1 GGGGS
6 AGVWCPRGTVLV
18 TGGTG
23 ALGRR
28 VALWAA
34 RRGAERVVLAS
45 RSGAGASGVE
55 SVEAEFAALG
65 VELGVA
71 ACDVADRGAVAE
83 LLGSLPGLSAVVHA
97 AGVLDDGV
105 LEGLSP
111 ERVAGVL
118 RAKADAAAV
127 LDELTRELT
136 PDLDA
141 FILFSSAA
149 GVLGNEGQANYSAAN
164 AFLDALAQQRQD
176 LGLPATSVAW
186 GAWAHS
192 GMAMDDAASQQLHR
206 TGFLEMDPEQALTEM
221 AQAVGR
227 GEAAV
232 MVADVDWER
241 FVPAFT
247 AARPSPLLADL
258 PEVREISAASAALP
272 GARGAAETGHD
283 AGSLAERLAGLSR
296 AEQRDHLLQ
305 VVRTQAATVLG
316 HAGPQAIDPG
326 RAFKDLGCD
335 SLGAVRLRN
344 RLNAATGLRLPASV
358 VYDYPT
364 AGDLT
369 GYLLGVYAGA
379 ETETETEAEEGAPT
393 VDGIMAGALGST
405 APAAD
410 EPIAIVSM
418 SCRFPGGVGSP
429 EDLWELLA
437 GGGDGL
443 SAFPAERGW
452 DLDALY
458 DPDPDRSG
466 TSYVREGGFLADVDR
481 FDAAFFGINPREAL
495 AMDPQQR
502 LLLETSWEAFER
514 AGIDPRSLRGSKT
527 GVFVGSNGQDYA
539 TLLRQ
544 DPGAVEGYLG
554 TGIAASVAS
563 GRVSYTFGLE
573 GPAVTVDTAC
583 SSSLVALHLAA
594 QSLRQGECTL
604 ALAGGVTVMT
614 TPEVF
619 VEFSRQR
626 GLAADGRCKAFAAG
640 ADGTGWGEG
649 IGVLVL
655 ERLSEARRNGHE
667 VLAVVRGTA
676 VNQDGASNG
685 LTAPNGPSQQ
695 RVIRQALAQARLTP
709 DQVDAVE
716 AHGTGTTLG
725 DPIEAQALLATYGQ
739 GRAEDRPLWLGS
751 VKSNIGHT
759 QAAAGAAGVIKMV
772 MALRQGVL
780 PRTLHVDAPSPHV
793 DWSSGAVE
801 LLTEER
807 EWPSEAGRVRRAGVS
822 SFGVS
827 GTNAHVIIEQAPA
840 TEAEETPAV
849 DAPHSDE
856 PGASASVAVPWVFS
870 GRGEGALRA
879 QAERLRSFVEA
890 RPELNPTEVGLS
902 LALRAPMENRA
913 VVLAVGRSG
922 LLEGLGAVSRGEA
935 PAAGVVEGAV
945 REMGRTVLVFP
956 GQGSQWVGM
965 GAELIASSPVF
976 AEWMRRCAEALAPF
990 VDWDLLEVVSEGR
1003 GLDRVDVV
1011 QPVTWAVMVSLA
1023 ELWRSVGVVP
1033 DAVVGHSQGEIA
1045 AAVVAGALSL
1055 EDGARVVAL
1064 RSQVI
1069 GRELAGRGGMAS
1081 LALSEAEVRGRLKT
1095 QTSLGTAAVNGPR
1108 STVISGDAEAVESFV
1123 SACETEGIRAR
1134 RIAVDYASHS
1144 AHVEAIE
1151 QELLTVLEGVRP
1163 RAGSVPFYSTV
1174 ENAFLD
1180 TEVLDAAYWYRNLRH
1195 QVQFEAGVRSLAA
1208 DGFTTFVE
1216 SSAHPVLTVGIQET
1230 LDETDTEAETEAV
1243 VTGSLRRDEGGLE
1256 RFLTSAAELYVAG
1269 VPVDWTKVLVGEGA
1283 RRVELP
1289 TYAFQGRR
1297 YWPRTAPAKSADA
1310 LSFGLGS
1317 TRHPLLG
1324 AAVEVAGSD
1333 EVLFTGRLSLES
1345 HAWLADHAVAG
1356 TVLLPGTAFVELA
1369 VRAGDEVGCG
1379 QVEELALEA
1388 PLIVPERGGVALQ
1401 LGLGAADDSGRRTL
1415 TLHSRAAEDGDG
1427 PWTRHATGTMAPAG
1441 APASGETPGP
1451 ADSTS
1456 PVAATGTALTDLTE
1470 QTDLTV
1476 WPPAEAVFVPV
1487 GDAYERLA
1495 ALGVDYGPAFHG
1507 LRAAWRRGDELFAEV
1522 QLPEAVAADAAA
1534 FGLHPALLDAA
1545 LQPLGLGTLFPEPEP
1560 GYSRRPFV
1568 WSGVRLHATGA
1579 DALRVRVIRTGE
1591 EAVSVVVADAK
1602 GETVATVD
1610 SLTFRQVSGEG
1621 PSPATGTHHDSLFRY
1636 EWAPV
1641 AVPRAEA
1648 RPAPAGARWVV
1659 LSTGPDGYADPTA
1672 LADALGAGDDVPE
1685 LVFAPM
1691 TRARAGIEEVA
1702 GLQETDGLQEA
1713 DGLRETD
1720 GLQGTDEN
1728 VAEAVR
1734 AAAHRALE
1742 LVQAWLADERSEAS
1756 RLVIVARQDLVG
1768 APVWGLV
1775 RSAQVENPGR
1785 FVLLETDGAHDEERP
1800 AAGAANP
1807 WEAMAAA
1814 VATGEPQLRLCAG
1827 EVTAARLVRA
1837 AAPPAGIRADVSPDA
1852 TPDGTPAAVGAAFDP
1867 NGTVLVTGAS
1877 GGLARLLARH
1887 LVVER
1892 GVRHLL
1898 LTSRRGPAADG
1909 MPELAA
1915 ELTELARAAERARE
1929 AGPAGAAGTAGDTPS
1944 DPSVEVVACDV
1955 ADRAQLAKVLA
1966 AVPADRPLTA
1976 VVHTAAE
1983 LDDGVV
1989 HALNPERIDR
1999 VLRPKVDGALN
2010 LHALT
2015 AHLDLSAF
2023 VLFSSLSGTLGGAGL
2038 ANYSAANAFLDT
2050 LARHRRA
2057 HGLPAVSLA
2066 WGLWGQRSGMAGRL
2080 SDVDLARMSRVGAAP
2095 MPAEEGLA
2103 LFDAATAYGAACGE
2117 PVVVPARLDTAEL
2130 RSQAAAGVLPPLFRS
2145 VVRTVPVR
2153 RSLAASGAQGTEG
2166 ADGAAGAEEPG
2177 SILAARLAGVARSEQ
2192 DRLLLELVR
2201 EQAASVLG
2209 HPSTDEVQGNRAFK
2223 DLGLDSLTAV
2233 ELRNRLKRATG
2244 LRLAPTLVFDYPTPV
2259 ALAQRLRT
2267 ELVPDGPENEPA
2279 VLADLERLEAALS
2292 DVASDDS
2299 VRDKVAARLQALLW
2313 RWEDSRSAG
2322 SEQQSTEE
2330 KQEFDPGS
2338 DEEMFALIDEEFG
2351 DL

>member
-1 GGGGS
+1 
-6 AGVWCPRGTVLV
+6 
-18 TGGTG
+18 
-23 ALGRR
+23 
-28 VALWAA
+28 
-34 RRGAERVVLAS
+34 
-45 RSGAGASGVE
+45 
-55 SVEAEFAALG
+55 EAEFVALG
-65 VELGVA
+65 VELDVA
-71 ACDVADRGAVAE
+71 ACDVADRDAVAG

-105 LEGLSP
+105 LEGLSA
-111 ERVAGVL
+111 ERVAGVV

-127 LDELTRELT
+127 LDELTRDLA

-141 FILFSSAA
+141 FVLFSSAA

-206 TGFLEMDPEQALTEM
+206 TGFLEMDPEQALTAM

-272 GARGAAETGHD
+272 GASGAAETRHD
-283 AGSLAERLAGLSR
+283 AGSLAERLAGLPR
-296 AEQRDHLLQ
+296 AEQRDHLLEI
-305 VVRTQAATVLG
+305 VRTQAATVLG
-316 HAGPQAIDPG
+316 HAGPQAVDPG

-379 ETETETEAEEGAPT
+379 EAEEGAPT
-393 VDGIMAGALGST
+393 VDGTVAGALGSA

-443 SAFPAERGW
+443 SAFPVERGW

-466 TSYVREGGFLADVDR
+466 TSYVREGGFLDDVDR

-594 QSLRQGECTL
+594 QSLRQGECSL
-604 ALAGGVTVMT
+604 ALASGVTVMT

-649 IGVLVL
+649 VGVLVL
-655 ERLSEARRNGHE
+655 ERLSDARRNGHE
-667 VLAVVRGTA
+667 VLAVVRSTA

-716 AHGTGTTLG
+716 AHGTGTRLG

-739 GRAEDRPLWLGS
+739 GRAQDRPLWLGS

-772 MALRQGVL
+772 LALRQGVL

-793 DWSSGAVE
+793 DWSAGAVE
-801 LLTEER
+801 LLTEQR
-807 EWPSEAGRVRRAGVS
+807 AWPSEAGRVRRAGVS

-827 GTNAHVIIEQAPA
+827 GTNAHVIIEQAPVDGA
-840 TEAEETPAV
+840 PAAKADEAEEAPLADDPA
-849 DAPHSDE
+849 
-856 PGASASVAVPWVFS
+856 ASASVVVPWVVS
-870 GRGEGALRA
+870 GRGDGALRA

-890 RPELNPTEVGLS
+890 RPELNPTDVGFS
-902 LALRAPMENRA
+902 LAMRASMENRA
-913 VVLAVGRSG
+913 VVLAAGRSG
-922 LLEGLGAVSRGEA
+922 LLEGLGAVSRGEV
-935 PAAGVVEGAV
+935 PATGVVQGAGAV
-945 REMGRTVLVFP
+945 RETGRTVLIFP

-965 GAELIASSPVF
+965 GAELVASSPVF

-1003 GLDRVDVV
+1003 GLGRVDVV
-1011 QPVTWAVMVSLA
+1011 QPVSWAVMVSLA

-1033 DAVVGHSQGEIA
+1033 DAVLGHSQGEIA
-1045 AAVVAGALSL
+1045 AAVVAGGLSL

-1069 GRELAGRGGMAS
+1069 SRELAGRGGMAS
-1081 LALSEAEVRGRLKT
+1081 LALPEAEVRDRLKT
-1095 QTSLGTAAVNGPR
+1095 QTGLGVAAVNGPH

-1123 SACETEGIRAR
+1123 SSCETEGIRAR

-1180 TEVLDAAYWYRNLRH
+1180 TEALDAAYWYRNLRR
-1195 QVQFEAGVRSLAA
+1195 QVQFEAGIRALAA

-1230 LDETDTEAETEAV
+1230 LDDTDAEADTEAV
-1243 VTGSLRRDEGGLE
+1243 VAGSLRRDEGGLE

-1269 VPVDWTKVLVGEGA
+1269 VSVDWTPFLGGEGV
-1283 RRVELP
+1283 RRVDLP

-1297 YWPRTAPAKSADA
+1297 YWPRTVPAKSADA

-1345 HAWLADHAVAG
+1345 HPWLADHAVAG

-1415 TLHSRAAEDGDG
+1415 TLHSRAAEGGDG

-1441 APASGETPGP
+1441 IPDRGEAPDT
-1451 ADSTS
+1451 ADSAS
-1456 PVAATGTALTDLTE
+1456 PAAATMTDPTDLTDITDL
-1470 QTDLTV
+1470 TDLTV
-1476 WPPAEAVFVPV
+1476 WPPAEAVSVPV
-1487 GDAYERLA
+1487 DDAYERLA

-1545 LQPLGLGTLFPEPEP
+1545 LQPLGLGTLFPDPEP

-1602 GETVATVD
+1602 GETVATVS
-1610 SLTFRQVSGEG
+1610 SLTFRQMSDEG
-1621 PSPATGTHHDSLFRY
+1621 PTPATGTHHDSLFRY
-1636 EWAPV
+1636 EWVPV
-1641 AVPRAEA
+1641 DVPRAELRRA
-1648 RPAPAGARWVV
+1648 AAVGRWVV

-1672 LADALGAGDDVPE
+1672 LGDALGAGDDVPE

-1691 TRARAGIEEVA
+1691 ATAGIDEVA
-1702 GLQETDGLQEA
+1702 GLQAT

-1720 GLQGTDEN
+1720 GLQGTDGS

-1742 LVQAWLADERSEAS
+1742 LVQAWLADERFEAS

-1785 FVLLETDGAHDEERP
+1785 FVLLETDGAHGEERP
-1800 AAGAANP
+1800 TAGAASP

-1837 AAPPAGIRADVSPDA
+1837 AAPPAGTRTD
-1852 TPDGTPAAVGAAFDP
+1852 AAFDP

-1915 ELTELARAAERARE
+1915 ELTELARAAERARAAGAAGA
-1929 AGPAGAAGTAGDTPS
+1929 AGPAGAASS
-1944 DPSVEVVACDV
+1944 DPSVDVVACDV
-1955 ADRAQLAKVLA
+1955 ADRAQLAKALSD
-1966 AVPADRPLTA
+1966 VPADRPLTA
-1976 VVHTAAE
+1976 VVHTAAD

-2038 ANYSAANAFLDT
+2038 ANYSAANAFLDA

-2057 HGLPAVSLA
+2057 RGLPAVSLA
-2066 WGLWGQRSGMAGRL
+2066 WGLWEQRSGMAGRL

-2103 LFDAATAYGAACGE
+2103 LFDAATAYGAAHGE

>member
-1 GGGGS
+1 
-6 AGVWCPRGTVLV
+6 
-18 TGGTG
+18 
-23 ALGRR
+23 
-28 VALWAA
+28 
-34 RRGAERVVLAS
+34 
-45 RSGAGASGVE
+45 
-55 SVEAEFAALG
+55 
-65 VELGVA
+65 
-71 ACDVADRGAVAE
+71 
-83 LLGSLPGLSAVVHA
+83 
-97 AGVLDDGV
+97 
-105 LEGLSP
+105 
-111 ERVAGVL
+111 
-118 RAKADAAAV
+118 
-127 LDELTRELT
+127 
-136 PDLDA
+136 
-141 FILFSSAA
+141 
-149 GVLGNEGQANYSAAN
+149 
-164 AFLDALAQQRQD
+164 
-176 LGLPATSVAW
+176 
-186 GAWAHS
+186 
-192 GMAMDDAASQQLHR
+192 
-206 TGFLEMDPEQALTEM
+206 
-221 AQAVGR
+221 
-227 GEAAV
+227 
-232 MVADVDWER
+232 
-241 FVPAFT
+241 
-247 AARPSPLLADL
+247 
-258 PEVREISAASAALP
+258 
-272 GARGAAETGHD
+272 
-283 AGSLAERLAGLSR
+283 
-296 AEQRDHLLQ
+296 
-305 VVRTQAATVLG
+305 
-316 HAGPQAIDPG
+316 
-326 RAFKDLGCD
+326 
-335 SLGAVRLRN
+335 
-344 RLNAATGLRLPASV
+344 
-358 VYDYPT
+358 
-364 AGDLT
+364 
-369 GYLLGVYAGA
+369 
-379 ETETETEAEEGAPT
+379 
-393 VDGIMAGALGST
+393 
-405 APAAD
+405 
-410 EPIAIVSM
+410 
-418 SCRFPGGVGSP
+418 
-429 EDLWELLA
+429 
-437 GGGDGL
+437 
-443 SAFPAERGW
+443 
-452 DLDALY
+452 
-458 DPDPDRSG
+458 
-466 TSYVREGGFLADVDR
+466 
-481 FDAAFFGINPREAL
+481 
-495 AMDPQQR
+495 
-502 LLLETSWEAFER
+502 
-514 AGIDPRSLRGSKT
+514 
-527 GVFVGSNGQDYA
+527 
-539 TLLRQ
+539 
-544 DPGAVEGYLG
+544 
-554 TGIAASVAS
+554 
-563 GRVSYTFGLE
+563 
-573 GPAVTVDTAC
+573 
-583 SSSLVALHLAA
+583 
-594 QSLRQGECTL
+594 
-604 ALAGGVTVMT
+604 
-614 TPEVF
+614 
-619 VEFSRQR
+619 
-626 GLAADGRCKAFAAG
+626 
-640 ADGTGWGEG
+640 
-649 IGVLVL
+649 
-655 ERLSEARRNGHE
+655 
-667 VLAVVRGTA
+667 
-676 VNQDGASNG
+676 
-685 LTAPNGPSQQ
+685 
-695 RVIRQALAQARLTP
+695 
-709 DQVDAVE
+709 
-716 AHGTGTTLG
+716 
-725 DPIEAQALLATYGQ
+725 
-739 GRAEDRPLWLGS
+739 
-751 VKSNIGHT
+751 
-759 QAAAGAAGVIKMV
+759 
-772 MALRQGVL
+772 
-780 PRTLHVDAPSPHV
+780 
-793 DWSSGAVE
+793 
-801 LLTEER
+801 
-807 EWPSEAGRVRRAGVS
+807 
-822 SFGVS
+822 
-827 GTNAHVIIEQAPA
+827 
-840 TEAEETPAV
+840 
-849 DAPHSDE
+849 
-856 PGASASVAVPWVFS
+856 
-870 GRGEGALRA
+870 
-879 QAERLRSFVEA
+879 
-890 RPELNPTEVGLS
+890 
-902 LALRAPMENRA
+902 
-913 VVLAVGRSG
+913 
-922 LLEGLGAVSRGEA
+922 
-935 PAAGVVEGAV
+935 
-945 REMGRTVLVFP
+945 
-956 GQGSQWVGM
+956 
-965 GAELIASSPVF
+965 
-976 AEWMRRCAEALAPF
+976 
-990 VDWDLLEVVSEGR
+990 R

-1023 ELWRSVGVVP
+1023 QLWHSVGVVP

-1045 AAVVAGALSL
+1045 AAVVAGGLSL

-1081 LALSEAEVRGRLKT
+1081 LALPEAEVRDRLKT
-1095 QTSLGTAAVNGPR
+1095 QTGLGVAAVNGPR

-1123 SACETEGIRAR
+1123 SVCETEGIRAR

-1151 QELLTVLEGVRP
+1151 QELLTVLEDVRP
-1163 RAGSVPFYSTV
+1163 QAGSVPFYSTV
-1174 ENAFLD
+1174 ENTFLD
-1180 TEVLDAAYWYRNLRH
+1180 TEGLDAAYWYRNLRR
-1195 QVQFEAGVRSLAA
+1195 QVQFEAGIRSLAA
-1208 DGFTTFVE
+1208 EGFTTFVE

-1441 APASGETPGP
+1441 APASGETPDP

-1456 PVAATGTALTDLTE
+1456 PVAATETDLTDRTDQTALTA
-1470 QTDLTV
+1470 
-1476 WPPAEAVFVPV
+1476 WPPAEAVSVPV

-1507 LRAAWRRGDELFAEV
+1507 LRAAWRCGDELFAEV

-1602 GETVATVD
+1602 GEAVATVD

-1648 RPAPAGARWVV
+1648 RPAPAGVRWLV
-1659 LSTGPDGYADPTA
+1659 LNTGPDGYADPTA
-1672 LADALGAGDDVPE
+1672 LADVLGGGDDAPE

-1691 TRARAGIEEVA
+1691 TRARAGAGIEEVA

-1827 EVTAARLVRA
+1827 EVTVARLVRA
-1837 AAPPAGIRADVSPDA
+1837 TAPPAGTRADVSPDVSPDATPDA
-1852 TPDGTPAAVGAAFDP
+1852 TPDGTPAAVGAALEP

-1898 LTSRRGPAADG
+1898 LASRRGPAADG

-1915 ELTELARAAERARE
+1915 ELTELARAAERARA
-1929 AGPAGAAGTAGDTPS
+1929 AGPAGAAGSAGAGPS

-2038 ANYSAANAFLDT
+2038 ANYSAANAFLDA

-2103 LFDAATAYGAACGE
+2103 LFDAATAYGAAYGE

-2322 SEQQSTEE
+2322 NEQQSTEE